1 MAGNGKLSF
10 MIQDL
15 PDGKASKDVSLGLGE
30 LDLGENSLLEARVEF
45 NFHKTQWFVD
55 VSFSVNAVV
64 KRQCQRSLKWFETS
78 VESSY
83 HVTYSSE
90 FTHEEIDYSGGKKP
104 FPNPDDPV
112 TLDAEVRDSIVLELP
127 IRPLHPDFI
136 DENGQIK
143 PFSTQ
148 TFGDTELETSVDPR
162 WQALKHLK

>member
-1 MAGNGKLSF
+1 MH
-10 MIQDL
+10 
-15 PDGKASKDVSLGLGE
+15 
-30 LDLGENSLLEARVEF
+30 LL
-45 NFHKTQWFVD
+45 
-55 VSFSVNAVV
+55 
-64 KRQCQRSLKWFETS
+64 
-78 VESSY
+78 
-83 HVTYSSE
+83 
-90 FTHEEIDYSGGKKP
+90 KP

>member
-1 MAGNGKLSF
+1 MAGNGVLSF

-15 PDGKASKDVSLGLGE
+15 PDGKSSKMITLDADG
-30 LDLGENSLLEARVEF
+30 LDLGESTLLEAKVGLE
-45 NFHKTQWFVD
+45 FHKTQWFVD
-55 VSFSVNAVV
+55 VSFTVKAVV

-78 VESSY
+78 VQSSY

-104 FPNPDDPV
+104 FPNPDEPV
-112 TLDAEVRDSIVLELP
+112 NLDAEVRDSIVLELP

-143 PFSTQ
+143 PFLTQ
-148 TFGDTELETSVDPR
+148 TFGETDDQTSVDPR

>member
-1 MAGNGKLSF
+1 MAGNGNLSF

-15 PDGKASKDVSLGLGE
+15 PDGKSSKEVLLDSGE
-30 LDLGENSLLEARVEF
+30 LDLGETLLLQAKVEF
-45 NFHKTQWFVD
+45 DFHKTQWFVD

-78 VESSY
+78 VQSSY

-104 FPNPDDPV
+104 FPSPEEPV
-112 TLDAEVRDSIVLELP
+112 NLDAEVRDSIVLELP

-136 DENGQIK
+136 DEDGQIK

-148 TFGDTELETSVDPR
+148 TFGETDEESFVDPR

>member
-1 MAGNGKLSF
+1 MAGNGNLAF

-15 PDGKASKDVSLGLGE
+15 PDGKSSKEVTLGPGE
-30 LDLGENSLLEARVEF
+30 LDLGENSLLEACVELD
-45 NFHKTQWFVD
+45 FHKTQWFVD

-78 VESSY
+78 AQSAY
-83 HVTYSSE
+83 HVTFSSE

-104 FPNPDDPV
+104 YPSPDKAVD
-112 TLDAEVRDSIVLELP
+112 LQDEVRDSIVLELP
-127 IRPLHPDFI
+127 IRPLHPDYI

-148 TFGDTELETSVDPR
+148 TFGDADNEASVDPR